1 VTVLYDATTE
11 QQRSTSA
18 ATATFNHVAGAGV
31 KGILVGFVRGGAA
44 TTVSAVSYGGT
55 SLVQV
60 NKASDTTTE
69 PGSAEWWYASHE
81 TAGSQA
87 VTYAATGFMSNV
99 HVVAI
104 TVKGDASVYVQG
116 SQTKAVDNTTS
127 HSVSL
132 TTGYASGMAFG
143 AFFGGAA
150 APASLSYAT
159 DRVLVHDWDFGAFYS
174 EFFRQVSA
182 TSPGVAN
189 PMGFGGNCP
198 TSDDL
203 AFAAVYLTDG
213 VIAAGRGQVATNG
226 LAPSLLGDLVLS
238 PASGLVSTVGQIP
251 VMQGSDGVEATALPG
266 VGSVV
271 VNTTITGPVIY
282 VEPGPVNTHAPTL
295 YTELQQTIGVGL
307 VTAVGQIP
315 TEVGTTD
322 STGTALPGVGSISTV
337 GQIPDELR
345 DLTQTPSVGLVI
357 AAGLAPSELRE
368 LTQTPSVGLVTIN
381 GLTPT
386 ELPDRAIGPQQG
398 LATAQ
403 GLAPTLYLERTITPA
418 QGLST
423 AVAQAASLSGIAA
436 AQINVGAVTTE
447 GRAPT
452 LYLERSI
459 TPAVGLVLTEGQAP
473 ALAGDGEV
481 FGTALPEVGLVSLVG
496 LAPTLSGT
504 VVDETR
510 GHPRRRRVVRR
521 ARIVEEPSSGPVQA
535 IVLPPDVPAYFD
547 PPTDRLAGFNTLAD
561 ALEVR
566 LTEIEHKRA
575 AIARRRREEE
585 EIVRFLLRVA

>member
-1 VTVLYDATTE
+1 MTVLYDAATE

-60 NKASDTTTE
+60 NKASDTATE
-69 PGSAEWWYASHE
+69 PGSAEWWYAAHE

-104 TVKGDASVYVQG
+104 TVKGDASVYVEG
-116 SQTKAVDNTTS
+116 AQTKGENTTS

-132 TTGYASGMAFG
+132 TTGYVGGMAFG

-150 APASLSYAT
+150 APDSLSYAT
-159 DRVLVHDWDFGAFYS
+159 DRVLVHNWDFGAFYS
-174 EFFRQVSA
+174 EFFRQASA

-189 PMGFGGNCP
+189 PMGFGGDCP

-203 AFAAVYLTDG
+203 AFAAIYLTDG
-213 VIAAGRGQVATNG
+213 VIAAGRGQVATG
-226 LAPSLLGDLVLS
+226 TLAPTLLGELAITPTV
-238 PASGLVSTVGQIP
+238 GLVSTVGQIP
-251 VMQGSDGVEATALPG
+251 TMQGSSPVEATALPG
-266 VGSVV
+266 VGLVS

-282 VEPGPVNTHAPTL
+282 VAPEPVNTHAPIL
-295 YTELQQTIGVGL
+295 YTELVQEVGIGL
-307 VTAVGQIP
+307 V
-315 TEVGTTD
+315 
-322 STGTALPGVGSISTV
+322 STV
-337 GQIPDELR
+337 GQIPEEQRDLIQPVGVGGVSTVGQVPSELR
-345 DLTQTPSVGLVI
+345 DLTQIPT
-357 AAGLAPSELRE
+357 
-368 LTQTPSVGLVTIN
+368 VGLVTT
-381 GLTPT
+381 GGQVPT
-386 ELPDRAIGPQQG
+386 ELLDGAIGPTQ
-398 LATAQ
+398 
-403 GLAPTLYLERTITPA
+403 
-418 QGLST
+418 
-423 AVAQAASLSGIAA
+423 
-436 AQINVGAVTTE
+436 GAVSAQ

-452 LYLERSI
+452 LSLETNITPSRGLVLI
-459 TPAVGLVLTEGQAP
+459 EGRTPAV
-473 ALAGDGEV
+473 AGDGEV
-481 FGTALPEVGLVSLVG
+481 LGTAEPLTGAVSVQGLV
-496 LAPTLSGT
+496 PTFVTETL
-504 VVDETR
+504 DETR
-510 GHPRRRRVVRR
+510 GHARRRRAARR

-535 IVLPPDVPAYFD
+535 IVLPPDIPAYFD

-566 LTEIEHKRA
+566 LTEIEQKRA
-575 AIARRRREEE
+575 TIARRRREEE